1 MSGNVEVTT
10 RVGTAHLSVGKEFI
24 WCDDMHY
31 LGWALPAMYD
41 HVATVLEGLPDHWN
55 SS

>member
-1 MSGNVEVTT
+1 MWRSPQEWGQLIFQWV
-10 RVGTAHLSVGKEFI
+10 RSSF

-41 HVATVLEGLPDHWN
+41 HVATVLEGLPDH
-55 SS
+55 